1 MTATTMFT
9 LTVTEAP
16 SVAFFNFPPVFDK
29 KPVLSFD
36 INIGDAWN
44 YSLPVAVDPEGENV
58 SITAQLGMA
67 SLFMTFSDGS
77 LNIAAGATLESL
89 VQPYYLT
96 VTLKDES
103 GATSTT

>member
-1 MTATTMFT
+1 MATLLFI
-9 LTVTEAP
+9 LKQAQICIRRE
-16 SVAFFNFPPVFDK
+16 F
-29 KPVLSFD
+29 
-36 INIGDAWN
+36 
-44 YSLPVAVDPEGENV
+44 VDPEGENV